1 MHHTVARAEV
11 APSSMSRSRSP
22 QATRAAEKLRV
33 LVVEDENDIA
43 GLIKHTLERG
53 GDTTVEIAGSGDQ
66 ALKLSTEQV
75 PDLIIL
81 DLNLPVLGGLEVCRL
96 LRTRP
101 ATAKTPIIMLTAR
114 STESDRVQ
122 GLDAGA
128 DDYITKPFS
137 PRELAARVRAVMRR
151 GRGDDPSP
159 PPIYRGKHL
168 VADFDAV
175 SIVVDGVSIRLTRRE
190 FELLRHLVENRNR
203 VLSRDRLLERVWG
216 YDRLI
221 ETRSVDVHV
230 GRLRGK
236 LGAAGKQ
243 IETVVGLGYRFIETE
258 TENNAS

>member
-1 MHHTVARAEV
+1 MQNPMARADQ
-11 APSSMSRSRSP
+11 AAGSMNSRARSAQP
-22 QATRAAEKLRV
+22 FRGNDKTRV

-43 GLIKHTLERG
+43 GLIKHTMERT
-53 GDTTVEIAGSGDQ
+53 GDTLVEIAASGDQ
-66 ALKLSTEQV
+66 ALKLATENV

-114 STESDRVQ
+114 STESDRVL

-128 DDYITKPFS
+128 DDYISKPFS

-151 GRGDDPSP
+151 GRPEEPGP
-159 PPIYRGKHL
+159 PPIYRGEHL

-175 SIVVDGVSIRLTRRE
+175 SIAVDGQSVRLTRRE
-190 FELLRHLVENRNR
+190 FELLRYLVENRNR

-216 YDRLI
+216 YDRMI

-243 IETVVGLGYRFIETE
+243 IETVVGLGYRFIEPE
-258 TENNAS
+258 K

>member
-1 MHHTVARAEV
+1 MPLEEYTG
-11 APSSMSRSRSP
+11 SMPPRSRHHLPRS
-22 QATRAAEKLRV
+22 TDKTRV
-33 LVVEDENDIA
+33 LVVEDEGDIA

-53 GDTTVEIAGSGDQ
+53 GDATVEIAASGDQ
-66 ALKLSTEQV
+66 ALKAASEQP

-101 ATAKTPIIMLTAR
+101 GTAKTPIIMVTAR
-114 STESDRVQ
+114 STESDRVV

-151 GRGDDPSP
+151 GRSEEATTP
-159 PPIYRGKHL
+159 PVYRGKHL

-175 SIVVDGVSIRLTRRE
+175 SIAVDGEAIRLTRRE
-190 FELLRHLVENRNR
+190 FELLRYLVENRNR

-216 YDRLI
+216 YDRMI

-243 IETVVGLGYRFIETE
+243 IETVVGLGYRFIEADGAT
-258 TENNAS
+258 